1 MPPKVHRANGSVPGK
16 PAGLCILAFSLGFT
30 AYLSNAVVSALFF
43 QRRVVLKPLVSLIGR
58 LVARISVGISV
69 GGREQTG
76 SQSRG
81 PCKRAHARLRIV
93 MFAVNCVIQDV
104 KQREHAFLTTSEKI
118 SIVSMPNRRSRSV
131 RAGGSRRRTGKS

>member
-1 MPPKVHRANGSVPGK
+1 MHIGFFAWFHGISLEGSR
-16 PAGLCILAFSLGFT
+16 
-30 AYLSNAVVSALFF
+30 LSPFF

-58 LVARISVGISV
+58 LVAKISVGVSV

-81 PCKRAHARLRIV
+81 PCKRARARLR
-93 MFAVNCVIQDV
+93 CVIHGV
-104 KQREHAFLTTSEKI
+104 KQREHAFLRTSEII

-131 RAGGSRRRTGKS
+131 RAGGSRRRTGNP

>member
-1 MPPKVHRANGSVPGK
+1 MIMHIGFFAWFHG
-16 PAGLCILAFSLGFT
+16 ISLERSR
-30 AYLSNAVVSALFF
+30 LSPFF

-81 PCKRAHARLRIV
+81 PCKRARARLRIV
-93 MFAVNCVIQDV
+93 MFPVNCVIQDV
-104 KQREHAFLTTSEKI
+104 KQRELEHAFLRTSEII

-131 RAGGSRRRTGKS
+131 RAGGSRRRTGKP